1 MQLPFLLPGSGCAEV
16 GEWGR
21 QPVTGPAST
30 TPGSNRPARRGNKT
44 RGEVRMSEGSVGA
57 TIPEFL
63 LGHPLKSLVRE
74 VVDQDRKS
82 NTICDLA
89 VNFQEEV

>member
-1 MQLPFLLPGSGCAEV
+1 
-16 GEWGR
+16 
-21 QPVTGPAST
+21 
-30 TPGSNRPARRGNKT
+30 
-44 RGEVRMSEGSVGA
+44 MSEGSVGA